1 MRVGLAV
8 WSLLCWSLLSASAQ
22 ATELVRVLLFQD
34 VQRVEVSAGEGMT
47 VRLSGGDERAFEAPL
62 VVVPLADGIVV
73 NGGRLQ
79 TEGVTVRGRQDL
91 RVAVEGQIEAQRQDR
106 PTERAAV
113 FLRPLSQGA
122 TASPSPSPVL
132 QATELTGTMVVSGT
146 LHVMRRGQGLMVVNA
161 VDMEEYVKGVVPSE
175 VSSSWHQEALKV
187 QAVAARTYA
196 LYQQMINAGR
206 DYHLVSSIQDQV
218 YRGRHGLDPRVQQAV
233 EDTRGIVVTH
243 LNVPILAAFSS
254 TAAGPT
260 EDAVNVWSKD
270 LPYLKGVECPF
281 DTNSPYYQWRTSF
294 KVVDLET
301 NLRQKGMAVGT
312 IANVSPLSYSR
323 AGRVATIRILHSN
336 GELILRGEDLR
347 RVVGYAVIP
356 STQFEVE
363 AVGSELVLSGYGAG
377 HAVGLCQW
385 GAKELAELGYHFPA
399 ILQYYF
405 PGTELKD
412 ARLLESGSPSTP

>member
-1 MRVGLAV
+1 MRVALGFL
-8 WSLLCWSLLSASAQ
+8 SLLCWSLLSPSAQ
-22 ATELVRVLLFQD
+22 ATEPVRVLLFQD
-34 VQRVEVSAGEGMT
+34 VQRVVIVAAEVVMGRFS
-47 VRLSGGDERAFEAPL
+47 SGDERAFEAP
-62 VVVPLADGIVV
+62 VVITLLADGIMV
-73 NGGRLQ
+73 NGNRFQ

-91 RVAVEGQIEAQRQDR
+91 TVTVEGQLETQKPDR
-106 PTERAAV
+106 PVERTAV
-113 FLRPLSQGA
+113 FLR
-122 TASPSPSPVL
+122 ASSKSPVASSNSVTVL
-132 QATELTGTMVVSGT
+132 RNAESAGAMVVSGA
-146 LHVMRRGQGLMVVNA
+146 LQVVRRGQGLMVINA
-161 VDMEEYVKGVVPSE
+161 VDLEEYVKGVVPSE

-196 LYQQMINAGR
+196 LYQRMTNADR
-206 DYHLVSSIQDQV
+206 DYHLVGSIQDQV
-218 YRGRHGLDPRVQQAV
+218 YRGRQGADHRVQQAV
-233 EDTRGIVVTH
+233 EDTRGIVITH

-254 TAAGPT
+254 TAAGQT

-294 KVVDLET
+294 KVEELET
-301 NLRQKGMAVGT
+301 NLRQKGMPVGT
-312 IANVSPLSYSR
+312 IASVTPISYSR
-323 AGRVATIRILHSN
+323 AGRVARVRILHSN

-356 STQFEVE
+356 STQFEIQ

-385 GAKELAELGYHFPA
+385 GAKELAELGYSFPT
-399 ILQYYF
+399 ILKYYF

-412 ARLLESGSPSTP
+412 ARLLESVSPSTP

>member
-1 MRVGLAV
+1 MRVGLGF
-8 WSLLCWSLLSASAQ
+8 WSLLCWSLLPPSAQ

-34 VQRVEVSAGEGMT
+34 VQRVEVAAGEGM
-47 VRLSGGDERAFEAPL
+47 VARFSNGDERPFETPL
-62 VVVPLADGIVV
+62 VVSLLADGIGV
-73 NGGRLQ
+73 NGDRLQ
-79 TEGVTVRGRQDL
+79 TEGVTVRGRHDL
-91 RVAVEGQIEAQRQDR
+91 IVTVEGQDGAQKPDR
-106 PTERAAV
+106 PAERAAV
-113 FLRPLSQGA
+113 FLRSSSKTPVASSGPATGLRVAEPMGA
-122 TASPSPSPVL
+122 
-132 QATELTGTMVVSGT
+132 MVVSGT
-146 LHVMRRGQGLMVVNA
+146 LQVVRRAQGLMVINE
-161 VDMEEYVKGVVPSE
+161 VDLEEYVKGVVPSE

-196 LYQQMINAGR
+196 LYQRMINAGG
-206 DYHLVSSIQDQV
+206 DYHLMSSIQDQV
-218 YRGRHGLDPRVQQAV
+218 YRGRNGVDPRVQQAV
-233 EDTRGIVVTH
+233 EDTRGIVITY
-243 LNVPILAAFSS
+243 LNAPILAAFSS
-254 TAAGPT
+254 TAAGQT

-312 IANVSPLSYSR
+312 IASVTPLSYSR
-323 AGRVATIRILHSN
+323 AGRVARVRILHSH

-356 STQFEVE
+356 STQFEIE

-385 GAKELAELGYHFPA
+385 GAKELAEQGYPFPV
-399 ILQYYF
+399 IIRYYF

-412 ARLLESGSPSTP
+412 ARLVESVSPSTP